1 MEADEIKIQGNS
13 SDLGKANK
21 MEKCNN
27 SEQPEMHRVLELA
40 LEAGCILLKNG
51 AEIFRVEETIWHICN
66 RYHIEQM
73 DAFVLS
79 NGIFLTA
86 HQKGEENFAR
96 VKYVPLAKIHLG
108 IVTEVNA
115 LSREIAAGKL
125 NIDEAFARLE
135 EIEKMPPR
143 KDWQLILASGL
154 SCGSFCYLTH
164 KNTPTSCMAFAIGI
178 ILYMFL
184 LLARRYKL
192 SKLIINIVGGGLI
205 TVLALIATSLP
216 LPFNVGFSQVIIG
229 SIVPLIPGM
238 AFVNSIRDI
247 ADSDFISGI
256 VRMLDALL
264 VFVYIAVGVGCVLI
278 FYEQVLGGI
287 IR

>member
-1 MEADEIKIQGNS
+1 
-13 SDLGKANK
+13 
-21 MEKCNN
+21 MEKVGIMVEE
-27 SEQPEMHRVLELA
+27 SEMHRVLELA
-40 LEAGCILLKNG
+40 LEAGCIFLKNG

-86 HQKGEENFAR
+86 YQKGEENFAR
-96 VKYVPLAKIHLG
+96 VKHVPLAKTHLG

-115 LSREIAAGKL
+115 LSREIAAGK
-125 NIDEAFARLE
+125 IDVDEAFVRLE

-143 KDWQLILASGL
+143 KNWQLILASGI
-154 SCGSFCYLTH
+154 SCGAFCYLIQ
-164 KNTPTSCMAFAIGI
+164 KNTPASCMAFGIGSV
-178 ILYMFL
+178 LYMFVL
-184 LLARRYKL
+184 FARRHKL
-192 SKLIINIVGGGLI
+192 SKLIINIIGGGLI

-216 LPFNVGFSQVIIG
+216 LPFNVGFGQVIIG
-229 SIVPLIPGM
+229 SIIPLIPGV

-264 VFVYIAVGVGCVLI
+264 VFVYIAVGVGSVLI